1 MSVFSKKNADFFIAC
16 EAFTN
21 WLKEFSYGVIIIY
34 AFMFIFLKAVRRD
47 KMEIEAIQSLI
58 ETDENVRNQIQ
69 DIYNQR
75 ALLKKAIED
84 EKKKMSEET
93 WKEVNETVAK
103 TKAELDKKIQ
113 DDDVLNQAYYAKA
126 SKQLQDMFDQNKD
139 SWCKEVYNRIV
150 KGE

>member
-1 MSVFSKKNADFFIAC
+1 
-16 EAFTN
+16 
-21 WLKEFSYGVIIIY
+21 
-34 AFMFIFLKAVRRD
+34 
-47 KMEIEAIQSLI
+47 MEIEAIQSLI

-150 KGE
+150 KGEQP